1 MKSQIEDSKQ
11 TKSIDWFLYDGE
23 LKAVK
28 ISANSYLFKVNYSNT
43 TKRCEVCYKLATKTP
58 ERRH

>member
-23 LKAVK
+23 LKANNQLIK
-28 ISANSYLFKVNYSNT
+28 ENIS
-43 TKRCEVCYKLATKTP
+43 
-58 ERRH
+58 